1 MSDPVETSLN
11 ELKNVRFSELKRG
24 DRISLFETDFPESL
38 IWCDGK
44 NVLVEITEHI
54 YTKYWQHKFPAHVF
68 VEAMLRAIKRLRSE
82 GHPFTLG
89 KVDNDDEPHFF
100 VRWKVIFPK
109 AIDARQLIRNTR
121 IAFDLVWER
130 ANNILENSD
139 SILLLGKDTGN
150 SLKLLKHIQR
160 ELEFSGYSVY
170 IVKEQPDRRGESIIQ
185 KVQRYALSSKF
196 VIVENSEPSGH
207 LYEIPHV
214 AKMLECITV
223 FLEEKGRG
231 ATWMFEDIYGK
242 SKHLRKFVYTKNTF
256 QAELKKAVNWA
267 EQFSKQF
274 ALFQKNVL
282 PWMK

>member
-1 MSDPVETSLN
+1 MQEPTEMSLN
-11 ELKNVRFSELKRG
+11 ELKDVQFSKLKRG
-24 DRISLFETDFPESL
+24 DCISIFESDFPESL

-68 VEAMLRAIKRLRSE
+68 VEAMLRAIKRLRAE
-82 GHPFTLG
+82 GHLFTLG
-89 KVDNDDEPHFF
+89 EIENDDKPHFF
-100 VRWKVIFPK
+100 VRWKVFFPK
-109 AIDARQLIRNTR
+109 TIDARQLIKNTR

-139 SILLLGKDTGN
+139 SILLLGKDTGD
-150 SLKLLKHIQR
+150 SLKLLKCIQK
-160 ELEFSGYSVY
+160 ELESSGYSVC
-170 IVKEQPDRRGESIIQ
+170 IVKEQPDRPGESIIQ

-196 VIVENSEPSGH
+196 IIVENSEPSGH

-242 SKHLRKFVYTKNTF
+242 SNQLKKFVYTKDTL
-256 QAELKKAVNWA
+256 QAELKKTVNWA
-267 EQFSKQF
+267 EDFSKKF